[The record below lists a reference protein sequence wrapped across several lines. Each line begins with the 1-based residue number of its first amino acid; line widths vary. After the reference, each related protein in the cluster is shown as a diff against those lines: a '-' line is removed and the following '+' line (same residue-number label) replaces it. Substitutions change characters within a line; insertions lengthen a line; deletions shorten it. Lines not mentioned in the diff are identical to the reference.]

1 MYCMVYDNIYLEFYQ
16 PRIGFF
22 SIPIGDI
29 MFDLKKERNKELQAI
44 KLIFLE
50 LNIIIKA
57 GPELNVKNYS

>member
-1 MYCMVYDNIYLEFYQ
+1 
-16 PRIGFF
+16 
-22 SIPIGDI
+22 

-44 KLIFLE
+44 KMIFLE

>member
-1 MYCMVYDNIYLEFYQ
+1 MYCMVFDNIYLEFYL

-22 SIPIGDI
+22 SISIGDI
-29 MFDLKKERNKELQAI
+29 MFDLKKERNKELQI
-44 KLIFLE
+44 IELIILE